1 VSTTD
6 LIRANRPTTDKLEPI
21 PDAVAERFEILDPE
35 SQLEMME
42 LLAENTSD
50 GEGLSINNLTK
61 VGNPQGKSLAFTIP
75 DPAKPGKT
83 KVVDEIEGIVLGW
96 QQGRTYYASEEVSDS
111 PPDCSS
117 RDDVHGF
124 GEFGP
129 GSEGNPSGLCGDCPM
144 GQWMDNPEDPEKR
157 IPPPCKPMANV
168 LLLTEAEA
176 LPWLV
181 RVPRTS
187 LKAFTDYRKG
197 LIRHSTGL
205 ARSIVT
211 IGLEPDKNAGGTEYG
226 RMVFS
231 LKEKLGAN
239 RTESKAVANAALA
252 FGEEMKKIITA
263 PNARERAAAAA
274 ITATA
279 ERVAVTGG
287 AREEGGV
294 DFGEVRDAVEDDL
307 GPTADELA
315 EFDSE
320 VRDAETSTT
329 GAR

>member
-6 LIRANRPTTDKLEPI
+6 LIRANRPTTDKLDPI
-21 PDAVAERFEILDPE
+21 PDAVASRFEILDPE

-42 LLAENTSD
+42 LLAENTAD

-83 KVVDEIEGIVLGW
+83 KVVDEIEGIILGW
-96 QQGRTYYASEEVSDS
+96 QQGRTYYASDEVSDN

-129 GSEGNPSGLCGDCPM
+129 GSEGNPSGLCEGCPM
-144 GQWMDNPEDPEKR
+144 GQWMEDADGVR
-157 IPPPCKPMANV
+157 VPPPCKPMANV

-187 LKAFTDYRKG
+187 LKAFNDYRKG

-211 IGLEPDKNAGGTEYG
+211 IGLEQDKNAGGTEYG
-226 RMVFS
+226 RMVFA
-231 LKEKLGAN
+231 LKEKLGVN

-263 PNARERAAAAA
+263 PNARERAATAA
-274 ITATA
+274 ISATA
-279 ERVAVTGG
+279 ERVAITDS
-287 AREEGGV
+287 RPEGGV
-294 DFGEVRDAVEDDL
+294 DFGEPVDAPEDDF

-315 EFDSE
+315 EFDAATS
-320 VRDAETSTT
+320 ETSTT